1 LEGDYFGFS
10 STSFRSYSNGV
21 IFPVSYFSDFW
32 TSENTEVDRE
42 ALDSLGKGASLLALL
57 ALLGKIVTL
66 GLFSDDGEYFFEK
79 VLFFHRGHFNVVFL
93 LNLRSDFAPVDFEFN
108 CDIFRDILDNFDRN
122 GHVCVRLDKAIAG
135 IH

>member
-1 LEGDYFGFS
+1 MEGDYFGFS

-21 IFPVSYFSDFW
+21 IFPVSYLSDFW

-42 ALDSLGKGASLLALL
+42 ALDSLGRAASLLALL
-57 ALLGKIVTL
+57 GTIVTL
-66 GLFSDDGEYFFEK
+66 GLFSEDGEYFFKK
-79 VLFFHRGHFNVVFL
+79 VWLFHSRHFNVIFL

-108 CDIFRDILDNFDRN
+108 CDIFRDILNNFDRN